1 MVRCDGKR
9 AGFQLVCNGSLYRC
23 VCGHVGCTQT
33 KDDGCSKQGF
43 TVLGRCL
50 ACGAVG
56 KRELVA
62 PEAVG
67 FRQTLMHD
75 GVEH

>member
-9 AGFQLVCNGSLYRC
+9 AGFSLVCNGSLYRC
-23 VCGHVGCTQT
+23 VCGNVGCVQT
-33 KDDGCSKQGF
+33 HEGACSKQGY
-43 TVLGRCL
+43 TVLGKCL

-56 KRELVA
+56 QRELVA

-67 FRQTLMHD
+67 LRQTLMHD
-75 GVEH
+75 GVDA

>member
-23 VCGHVGCTQT
+23 VCGHVGCAQT
-33 KDDGCSKQGF
+33 RDDACSKQGF
-43 TVLGRCL
+43 TVLGKCL
-50 ACGAVG
+50 ACGETG

-67 FRQTLMHD
+67 YRQTLMHD
-75 GVEH
+75 GVGH